1 MTVPPPRPDQLFA
14 GVEKAYL
21 HERRPWRTLRRTPSC
36 TEWGSTVKVLT
47 ITDVRKNFAA
57 VVDSVIDDAEECV
70 IPRGGGNAVVIVSLD
85 EWNAMNETLHVL
97 GSASNARRLLES
109 IAQADA
115 GLLEEHPLVDPEAP
129 ASPAAREAA

>member
-1 MTVPPPRPDQLFA
+1 M
-14 GVEKAYL
+14 
-21 HERRPWRTLRRTPSC
+21 
-36 TEWGSTVKVLT
+36 KVLT
-47 ITDVRKNFAA
+47 ISDVRKNLAA

-70 IPRGGGNAVVIVSLD
+70 IPRGGGKAVVMVSLD

-115 GLLEEHPLVDPEAP
+115 GLLEERPLAAPEAP
-129 ASPAAREAA
+129 IPPSARAAA

>member
-1 MTVPPPRPDQLFA
+1 M
-14 GVEKAYL
+14 
-21 HERRPWRTLRRTPSC
+21 
-36 TEWGSTVKVLT
+36 KVLT
-47 ITDVRKNFAA
+47 ISDVRKNFAA

-70 IPRGGGNAVVIVSLD
+70 IPRGGGRAVVMVSLD

-115 GLLEEHPLVDPEAP
+115 GLLEEHPLVDPGSPTAP
-129 ASPAAREAA
+129 PGVESA

>member
-1 MTVPPPRPDQLFA
+1 M
-14 GVEKAYL
+14 
-21 HERRPWRTLRRTPSC
+21 
-36 TEWGSTVKVLT
+36 KVLT

-70 IPRGGGNAVVIVSLD
+70 IPRGGGKAVVMVSLD

-97 GSASNARRLLES
+97 GTAGNARRLLES

-115 GLLEEHPLVDPEAP
+115 GLLEERPIADPATP
-129 ASPAAREAA
+129 AVPPAQEAA

>member
-1 MTVPPPRPDQLFA
+1 M
-14 GVEKAYL
+14 
-21 HERRPWRTLRRTPSC
+21 
-36 TEWGSTVKVLT
+36 KVLT
-47 ITDVRKNFAA
+47 ISDVRKNLAA

-70 IPRGGGNAVVIVSLD
+70 IPRGGGKAVVIVSLD

-115 GLLEEHPLVDPEAP
+115 GLLEERPLADPEAP
-129 ASPAAREAA
+129 TPPSVRAAA

>member
-1 MTVPPPRPDQLFA
+1 M
-14 GVEKAYL
+14 
-21 HERRPWRTLRRTPSC
+21 
-36 TEWGSTVKVLT
+36 KVLT
-47 ITDVRKNFAA
+47 ITDVRKNLAA

-70 IPRGGGNAVVIVSLD
+70 IPRGGGKAVVIVSLD

-115 GLLEEHPLVDPEAP
+115 GLLEEHPLAAP
-129 ASPAAREAA
+129 DAPTAPPDTEAA